1 MTQPVFR
8 RTVPNGIL
16 HLYGGNW
23 ITTDK
28 TVWDPI
34 TSATSSFTVRK
45 LLAP

>member
-1 MTQPVFR
+1 MTQPVLR

-28 TVWDPI
+28 TVGDRT
-34 TSATSSFTVRK
+34 TSATFSFTVPES
-45 LLAP
+45 LAP